1 MKRILVV
8 VLVLILVLS
17 LVACGGTKGAGD
29 NTASTT
35 GAAEN
40 TAGAAETPAAKTFS
54 VAMVTDIGGVNDQSF
69 NQSAWEGLQQ
79 FGKEDGAKV
88 SYLESKQESDY
99 GPNLD
104 KLVDQNNDLIWGIG
118 YAMADAVKTAATQNP
133 DKKYAIVDF
142 AYGNETPA
150 NLTGV
155 VFKAQEP
162 SFLVGYIAAKTT
174 KTNKVGFV
182 GGIKGDVIDQFE
194 FGFRS
199 GVAYAAKEL
208 GKDIAVDVQYANSF
222 TDAAAGK
229 AIAASMFTKGSDI
242 VFHAAG
248 GVGIGVIEAAKEAN
262 KFAIGVDR
270 DQSYLAPNNVLT
282 SAMKMVG
289 KAMILVSKE
298 EMGGKT
304 LGGTTQVFGIK
315 EGGAGIPDK
324 NPNVDPAVLT
334 ATDAVKVSIV
344 DEKIVVP
351 FNQDTFDKYIATL
364 K

>member
-1 MKRILVV
+1 MKRILAV
-8 VLVLILVLS
+8 VLALILVLS
-17 LVACGGTKGAGD
+17 LAACGGTKE
-29 NTASTT
+29 T
-35 GAAEN
+35 GEK
-40 TAGAAETPAAKTFS
+40 TGSETGTPAAIAFAA
-54 VAMVTDIGGVNDQSF
+54 AMVTDVGGVNDQSF

-79 FGKEDGAKV
+79 LNKEDGVKV
-88 SYLESKQESDY
+88 SYFESKQESDY

-104 KLVDQNNDLIWGIG
+104 KLVDQKNDLIWGIG
-118 YAMADAVKTAATQNP
+118 FAMADAIKTAASQNP
-133 DKKYAIVDF
+133 DINYAIVDF
-142 AYGNETPA
+142 SYGDETPA
-150 NLTGV
+150 NLVGV

-162 SFLVGYIAAKTT
+162 SYLVGYITAKTT
-174 KTNKVGFV
+174 KTNRVGFV

-194 FGFRS
+194 YGYRS

-229 AIAASMFTKGSDI
+229 AIASSMFTKGCDI

-270 DQSYLAPNNVLT
+270 DQSYLAPQNVLT
-282 SAMKMVG
+282 SAMKLVG
-289 KAMILVSKE
+289 KAMIIVTKE
-298 EMGGKT
+298 EMAGKT

-315 EGGAGIPDK
+315 EGCAGIPDK
-324 NPNVDPAVLT
+324 NPNVDAAVLS
-334 ATDAVKVSIV
+334 ATDTVKTSIV
-344 DEKIVVP
+344 DGQIVVP
-351 FNQDTFDKYIATL
+351 YNKDTFDSYIAGL

>member
-1 MKRILVV
+1 MKRILA
-8 VLVLILVLS
+8 VLLALVLVLS
-17 LVACGGTKGAGD
+17 LAACGGTKD
-29 NTASTT
+29 TA
-35 GAAEN
+35 N
-40 TAGAAETPAAKTFS
+40 FS

-79 FGKEDGAKV
+79 LNKESGAKV

-104 KLVDQNNDLIWGIG
+104 KLVDQNTDLIWGIG
-118 YAMADAVKTAATQNP
+118 FAMGDAIKTAATQNP

-142 AYGNETPA
+142 AYGNETPK

-162 SFLVGYIAAKTT
+162 SYLVGYIAAKST

-194 FGFRS
+194 YGFRA

-208 GKDIAVDVQYANSF
+208 GKEITVDIQYADSF
-222 TDAAAGK
+222 TDAAKGK
-229 AIAASMFTKGSDI
+229 AIASSMFTKGSDI

-270 DQSYLAPNNVLT
+270 DQSSLAPSNVLT

-289 KAMILVSKE
+289 KAMMLVSKE
-298 EMGGKT
+298 EMDGKS

-315 EGGAGIPDK
+315 EGGAGIPEK
-324 NPNVDPAVLT
+324 NPNVDAAVLT
-334 ATDAVKVSIV
+334 ATKKVEVSIV
-344 DEKIVVP
+344 DGTITVP
-351 FNQDTFDKYIATL
+351 FNKDTFDSYVAAL